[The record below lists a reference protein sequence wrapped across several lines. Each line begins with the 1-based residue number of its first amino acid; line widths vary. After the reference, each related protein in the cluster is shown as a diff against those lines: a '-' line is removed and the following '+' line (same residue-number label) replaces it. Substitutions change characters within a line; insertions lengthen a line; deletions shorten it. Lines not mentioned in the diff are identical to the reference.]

1 MLLAIDVGNTNI
13 SMGVLALDEEKIR
26 SSFRMITKTERTS
39 DELGVIIYDLL
50 ARAGI
55 QVEDIEGVMISSVV
69 PKIMYT
75 LNSSIIKYIH
85 KTPMIITP
93 RTKTCIRLMADNPK
107 AVGADRIVDCTYAY
121 SRFTLVEAE
130 ILSNR
135 PSRGGRVLPVEA
147 SDFAAKSA
155 LFLPKEAQYDYLV
168 NLPANIAA
176 AGLLSRDGHPM
187 NSLGEVVNNAMTLVE
202 EQSEQLAGVLPKDY
216 TIFSDELLSELLRI
230 FNNSAMD
237 DVGGDVIGRIYEY
250 FLNKFAKNIA
260 SDDGVFFT
268 PKSLVKM
275 IVNILE
281 PKSGVL
287 LDPACGSGGMF
298 VQTGDFVN
306 NAGMSANTAMTFYG
320 QEKVEY
326 NAQLCLMNMAVH
338 GLTGVIKS
346 GDEANTFYHDAHN
359 LAGCCDYVMANP
371 PFNVDKVKAES
382 CESAGRLP
390 FGLPGVN
397 KSKEVGNANYL
408 WISYFYA
415 YLNETG
421 RAGFVMASSATD
433 SQGRDKDIRQK
444 LVETGHVDVMVS
456 VGNNF
461 FYTKSL
467 PCSLWF
473 FDKGKDVERLD
484 KVLFIDAR
492 NYYTV
497 VDRTLNEWTDWQ
509 LKNLNAIVWLYRG
522 ERSKYTALI
531 DAYYLELSDLAVLL
545 NDSETQRIAAGHGGF
560 AAVLEQLEKFKQK
573 QQERMVFVL
582 KDVSKRDKK
591 KTEAEWAARIVEVDE
606 AITVAK
612 EAVWLVDKFGEGEY
626 RDIPGLCKVAERSE
640 IEARGWSL
648 TPGAYVGVAP
658 VEDDGVDFKARMA
671 EIHAELLSLQ
681 AQSNELMETI
691 SRNMEELGI

>member
-1 MLLAIDVGNTNI
+1 MVNI
-13 SMGVLALDEEKIR
+13 RKLES
-26 SSFRMITKTERTS
+26 
-39 DELGVIIYDLL
+39 ELWESADLL
-50 ARAGI
+50 RAGSKLTSNQYCMPVLGLI
-55 QVEDIEGVMISSVV
+55 F
-69 PKIMYT
+69 
-75 LNSSIIKYIH
+75 L
-85 KTPMIITP
+85 
-93 RTKTCIRLMADNPK
+93 R
-107 AVGADRIVDCTYAY
+107 YAY
-121 SRFTLVEAE
+121 SRFKLVEAE
-130 ILSNR
+130 ILKNR

-168 NLPANIAA
+168 NLPEQIAA
-176 AGLLSRDGHPM
+176 AGLVSKDGHPM
-187 NSLGEVVNNAMTLVE
+187 NSLGEVVNNAMSLIE
-202 EQSEQLAGVLPKDY
+202 DQSEQLRGVLPKTY
-216 TIFSDELLSELLRI
+216 TDFRDDLLAELLRI
-230 FNNSAMD
+230 FNNSALD
-237 DVGGDVIGRIYEY
+237 EVGGDVIGRIYEY

-260 SDDGVFFT
+260 QDDGVFFT

-281 PKSGVL
+281 PKSGIL

-298 VQTGDFVN
+298 IQSGDFVN
-306 NAGMSANTAMTFYG
+306 ASGLNANSTMTFYG

-346 GDEANTFYHDAHN
+346 GDEANTFYHDAHS

-382 CESAGRLP
+382 CQSAGRLP
-390 FGLPGVN
+390 FGLPAVN
-397 KSKEVGNANYL
+397 KNKEFGNANYL

-415 YLNETG
+415 YLNERG

-433 SQGRDKDIRQK
+433 SQGKDKDIREA
-444 LVETGHVDVMVS
+444 LVKTGHVDVMIS

-467 PCSLWF
+467 PCTLWF
-473 FDKGKDVERLD
+473 FDKGKPEERKD

-522 ERSKYTALI
+522 ETEKYTKLLEEYRRALHRM
-531 DAYYLELSDLAVLL
+531 AVEMKA
-545 NDSETQRIAAGHGGF
+545 D
-560 AAVLEQLEKFKQK
+560 
-573 QQERMVFVL
+573 
-582 KDVSKRDKK
+582 DVSRIISPTAPFTEILAAFEQFKEKKQASAKFELEHVVRSLRK
-591 KTEAEWAARIVEVDE
+591 KTEAEWAAVIEQIDA

-612 EAVWLVDKFGEGEY
+612 EAIWLYEKFGEGKY
-626 RDIPGLCKVAERSE
+626 QDVPGLCKIAYTTKDAQREDKDGVN
-640 IEARGWSL
+640 IEEKGWSL

-658 VEDDGVDFKARMA
+658 TQDDGVDFAQRMK

-681 AQSNELMETI
+681 AESNDLMETI
-691 SRNMEELGI
+691 SKNMKEMGL